1 MALAIDAV
9 SSAGGSA
16 SSFSWAHTCA
26 GSDRV
31 LLLGISWYDTIDT
44 ISSVTYNSV
53 AMTLVPSSSK
63 SIGQYT
69 TVLYYLVAPATGSNT
84 VAVTFTNAV
93 FDFGGG
99 AVSFT
104 GADQSTP
111 LGTAN
116 TASGTSTTP
125 SVAITSTTGEIVL
138 DTLIITH
145 SGTLTVDG
153 SQTQRWNSTGG
164 GFTKYAGSTEDGAST
179 TTMSWSNSTSQD
191 WAITGVPVKPVAV
204 AGSSVRQLCLTGV
217 GT

>member
-1 MALAIDAV
+1 MAVAVDAV
-9 SSAGGSA
+9 SSSGGGSA
-16 SSFSWAHTCA
+16 SSFSWAHTCS
-26 GSDRV
+26 GSDR
-31 LLLGISWYDTIDT
+31 LLMLGIAWYDSIDT

-53 AMTLVPSSSK
+53 AMTIVPSSSK

-69 TVLYYLVAPATGSNT
+69 VVLYYLINPASGSNT
-84 VAVTFTNAV
+84 VAVTFSGGV

-104 GADQSTP
+104 GADQTTP
-111 LGTAN
+111 LGTAA

-125 SVAITSTTGEIVL
+125 SVAVTSASGEIVL

-153 SQTQRWNSTGG
+153 SQTQRWNATGG
-164 GFTKYAGSTEDGAST
+164 GYTKYAGSTEGGAAS

-191 WAITGVPVKPVAV
+191 WAITGVAVKPVSANT
-204 AGSSVRQLCLTGV
+204 VRQLCLIGV
-217 GT
+217 GN